1 MPSLDATLVMG
12 IVVGAMALFASGR
25 MRVDL
30 VALCVLASL
39 LILRLITPSQALHG
53 LANPATATVAAMFVL
68 SAGLTRTGLVQ
79 WLARQIDR
87 LAGKSELRLIVVL
100 SLAIA
105 ALSAFIVNT
114 ATVAIFIP
122 VAIVLA
128 NARNVSASRVL
139 MPLSFASQFGG
150 VCTLIGTSTNILVS
164 TIAVTSGMRAFGLF
178 EFAPLG
184 LVMVAAGTAYMAFV
198 ARFILP
204 KREGEVQRVDKYR
217 LADYLAEFSVGE
229 ESEFVGRTWRG
240 TSASDDPEITLIK
253 LIRGDE
259 ELWRPT
265 TTEMRPG
272 DVLLLH
278 GHVDRLIGLADE
290 SGLELRPEAVV
301 DDAALAAGDVKL
313 VEALVP
319 PRSRLVGRTFQS
331 SGFRGRY
338 GAVAL
343 AVQRRGKVLRRRLAD
358 ITIEDGDSLLL
369 QGPETAVTLLKRSS
383 DLIVTNELTDLFLRR
398 NRAVIALAIMVA
410 VVAAAAAGLVPILV
424 AALLGAVAMVV
435 LGCLSIE
442 EAYQAIDWRV
452 VFLLGGIL
460 PLGVALQESGAAAWL
475 SRTVLAPLAG
485 AGPLAVL
492 AGLYLVTAVLT
503 ESMSNNAAAV
513 ILAPIAFSIAR
524 AMDVDPRP
532 FLVAITFAAST
543 SFATPIGYQTNTMIY
558 APGGYRFADYL
569 RVGGPL
575 NFIFWGL
582 AVALIPLLWPF

>member
-1 MPSLDATLVMG
+1 
-12 IVVGAMALFASGR
+12 
-25 MRVDL
+25 
-30 VALCVLASL
+30 
-39 LILRLITPSQALHG
+39 
-53 LANPATATVAAMFVL
+53 MFVL

-87 LAGKSELRLIVVL
+87 LAGKTELRLIVVL
-100 SLAIA
+100 SIAIA
-105 ALSAFIVNT
+105 GLSAFIVNT

-139 MPLSFASQFGG
+139 MPISFASQFGG

-164 TIAVTSGMRAFGLF
+164 TIAVASGMRAFGLF

-184 LVMVAAGTAYMAFV
+184 LVMVAVGTAYMAFV
-198 ARFILP
+198 ARWALP
-204 KREGEVQRVDKYR
+204 RREGGVQQVDKYR
-217 LADYLAEFSVGE
+217 LADYLAEFRVGE
-229 ESEFVGRTWRG
+229 ESEFAGRTWRA
-240 TSASDDPEITLIK
+240 TKASADPEITLIK
-253 LIRGDE
+253 LIRGEE

-265 TTEMRPG
+265 TTELRAG
-272 DVLLLH
+272 DTLLLH
-278 GHVDRLIGLADE
+278 GHVDSLIGLANE
-290 SGLELRPEAVV
+290 SGLELRSEAVV

-319 PRSRLVGRTFQS
+319 PRSRFVGRTLQS
-331 SGFRGRY
+331 SGFRRRY
-338 GAVAL
+338 GMVAL

-358 ITIEDGDSLLL
+358 ITLEAGDSLLL
-369 QGPETAVTLLKRSS
+369 QGPESAVTLLKRSS
-383 DLIVTNELTDLFLRR
+383 DLVVTNELTDLFLRR
-398 NRAVIALAIMVA
+398 NRAVVALAIMVA
-410 VVAAAAAGLVPILV
+410 VVGLAAAGVVPILV
-424 AALLGAVAMVV
+424 AALLGAIAMVV

-460 PLGVALQESGAAAWL
+460 PLGAALQESGAAAWI
-475 SRTVLAPLAG
+475 SEAVLAPLSG
-485 AGPLAVL
+485 SGPLAVL

-503 ESMSNNAAAV
+503 ETMSNNAAAV
-513 ILAPIAFSIAR
+513 ILAPIAFSVAG
-524 AMDVDPRP
+524 AMNVDPRP

-582 AVALIPLLWPF
+582 AVALIPLFWPF

>member
-1 MPSLDATLVMG
+1 MPNLEATLVLA
-12 IVVGAMALFASGR
+12 IVVGAMALFAFGR

-30 VALCVLASL
+30 VALCVLGAL
-39 LILRLITPSQALHG
+39 LILRLISPSQALSG

-87 LAGKSELRLIVVL
+87 LAGKTELRLIVVL

-105 ALSAFIVNT
+105 GLSAFIVNT

-122 VAIVLA
+122 VAVVLA
-128 NARNVSASRVL
+128 GARGISSSRVL

-164 TIAVTSGMRAFGLF
+164 TIAVASGMRAFGLF

-184 LVMVAAGTAYMAFV
+184 LVMVAVGTAYMAFV
-198 ARFILP
+198 ARWLLP

-217 LADYLAEFSVGE
+217 LADYLAEFRVGE
-229 ESEFVGRTWRG
+229 ESELVGRAWRE
-240 TSASDDPEITLIK
+240 TKASADPEITLIK

-265 TTEMRPG
+265 TTEMRAG
-272 DVLLLH
+272 DTLLLH
-278 GHVDRLIGLADE
+278 GHVDRLIAAAHE
-290 SGLELRPEAVV
+290 SGLELRSETV
-301 DDAALAAGDVKL
+301 DDAVLAAGDVKL

-319 PRSRLVGRTFQS
+319 PRSRLVGRTLQS
-331 SGFRGRY
+331 SGFRRRY
-338 GAVAL
+338 GTVAL
-343 AVQRRGKVLRRRLAD
+343 AVQRRGKVLKRRLVD
-358 ITIEDGDSLLL
+358 ITLEGGDSLLL
-369 QGPETAVTLLKRSS
+369 QGPASAVSLLMRSS
-383 DLIVTNELTDLFLRR
+383 DLVVTNELTDLFLRR
-398 NRAVIALAIMVA
+398 NRAVIALLILIA
-410 VVAAAAAGLVPILV
+410 VVGVAAAGIVPILV
-424 AALLGAVAMVV
+424 AALLGAVAMVL

-460 PLGVALQESGAAAWL
+460 PLGVALRETGAAAWIAETL
-475 SRTVLAPLAG
+475 VVPLAS

-492 AGLYLVTAVLT
+492 AGLYIVTAVLT

-513 ILAPIAFSIAR
+513 ILAPIAFSIAGS
-524 AMDVDPRP
+524 MDVDPRP

-543 SFATPIGYQTNTMIY
+543 SFATPVGYQTNTMIY

-582 AVALIPLLWPF
+582 AVALIPILWPF

>member
-1 MPSLDATLVMG
+1 MPSLEAVLVMA
-12 IVVGAMALFASGR
+12 IVAGAMALFASGR

-30 VALCVLASL
+30 VALSVLGAL
-39 LILRLITPSQALHG
+39 LVLRLISPSQALEG

-87 LAGKSELRLIVVL
+87 LAGKTELRLIAVL

-105 ALSAFIVNT
+105 GLSAFIVNT

-128 NARNVSASRVL
+128 NARGISSSRVL
-139 MPLSFASQFGG
+139 MPISFASQFGG

-164 TIAVTSGMRAFGLF
+164 TIAVASGMRAFGLF

-184 LVMVAAGTAYMAFV
+184 LVMVAVGTAYMALV
-198 ARFILP
+198 ARWILP
-204 KREGEVQRVDKYR
+204 KREGEIQQVDKYR
-217 LADYLAEFSVGE
+217 LADYLAEFRVGE
-229 ESEFVGRTWRG
+229 ESEFVGQTWRG
-240 TSASDDPEITLIK
+240 TEASADPEITFIK

-259 ELWRPT
+259 ALWRPT
-265 TTEMRPG
+265 STEMRPG
-272 DVLLLH
+272 DILLLH
-278 GHVDRLIGLADE
+278 GHVDRLLSLADQ
-290 SGLELRPEAVV
+290 SGLELRSEAVV
-301 DDAALAAGDVKL
+301 GDAELAAGDVQL

-319 PRSRLVGRTFQS
+319 PRSRLVGRTLGS
-331 SGFRGRY
+331 SGFRRRY
-338 GAVAL
+338 GTVAL

-358 ITIEDGDSLLL
+358 ITLDGGDSLLL
-369 QGPETAVTLLKRSS
+369 QGPASAVSLLMRSS

-398 NRAVIALAIMVA
+398 NRAVIALLILVA
-410 VVAAAAAGLVPILV
+410 VVGVAATGVVPILV
-424 AALLGAVAMVV
+424 PALLGAVAMVL

-460 PLGVALQESGAAAWL
+460 PLGVALRETGAADWIAE
-475 SRTVLAPLAG
+475 TVVVPLAG

-492 AGLYLVTAVLT
+492 AGLYIVTAILT

-513 ILAPIAFSIAR
+513 ILAPIAFSLAGSLG
-524 AMDVDPRP
+524 ADPRP

-543 SFATPIGYQTNTMIY
+543 SFATPVGYQTNTMIY

-575 NFIFWGL
+575 NLIFWGL
-582 AVALIPLLWPF
+582 AVALIPILWPF

>member
-1 MPSLDATLVMG
+1 MPGLDATLVMA

-30 VALCVLASL
+30 VALCVLAAL
-39 LILRLITPSQALHG
+39 LILRLISPPQALSG

-87 LAGKSELRLIVVL
+87 LAGKTELRLIVVL

-105 ALSAFIVNT
+105 GLSAFIVNT

-128 NARNVSASRVL
+128 GARGISASRVL

-164 TIAVTSGMRAFGLF
+164 TIAVASGMRAFGLF

-184 LVMVAAGTAYMAFV
+184 LVMVAVGTAYMAFV
-198 ARFILP
+198 ARWLLP
-204 KREGEVQRVDKYR
+204 KREGEVQQVDKYR
-217 LADYLAEFSVGE
+217 LADYLAELCVGE
-229 ESEFVGRTWRG
+229 ESEFVGRTWRE
-240 TSASDDPEITLIK
+240 TKASSDPEITLIK

-265 TTEMRPG
+265 TTEMKAG
-272 DVLLLH
+272 DTLLLH
-278 GHVDRLIGLADE
+278 GHVDRLIAVADG
-290 SGLELRPEAVV
+290 SGLDLRSEAVV
-301 DDAALAAGDVKL
+301 DDSALAAGDVQL

-319 PRSRLVGRTFQS
+319 PRSRLVGRTLHS
-331 SGFRGRY
+331 SGFRRRY
-338 GAVAL
+338 GVVAL
-343 AVQRRGKVLRRRLAD
+343 ALQRRGKVLRRRLAD
-358 ITIEDGDSLLL
+358 IALEGGDSLLL
-369 QGPETAVTLLKRSS
+369 QGPASAVSRLMRSS
-383 DLIVTNELTDLFLRR
+383 DLVVTNELTDLFLRR
-398 NRAVIALAIMVA
+398 NRAVIALVILVA
-410 VVAAAAAGLVPILV
+410 VVGVAAAGIVPILV
-424 AALLGAVAMVV
+424 AALLGAVAMV
-435 LGCLSIE
+435 LFGCLSIE
-442 EAYQAIDWRV
+442 EAYESIDWRV

-460 PLGVALQESGAAAWL
+460 PLGVALRETGAAEWIAE
-475 SRTVLAPLAG
+475 TVVVPLAG

-492 AGLYLVTAVLT
+492 AGLYIVTAVLT

-513 ILAPIAFSIAR
+513 ILAPIAFSIAGS
-524 AMDVDPRP
+524 MDADPRP

-543 SFATPIGYQTNTMIY
+543 SFATPVGYQTNTMIY

-575 NFIFWGL
+575 NFIFWGI
-582 AVALIPLLWPF
+582 AVALIPILWPF

>member
-1 MPSLDATLVMG
+1 MPSPEATLVLT
-12 IVVGAMALFASGR
+12 IVVGAMILFASGR

-30 VALCVLASL
+30 VALSVLGAL
-39 LILRLITPSQALHG
+39 LILRLITPRQALYG

-68 SAGLTRTGLVQ
+68 SAALTRTGLIQ

-87 LAGKSELRLIVVL
+87 LAGNTEAQLVVVL

-128 NARNVSASRVL
+128 KARNVSSSRIL
-139 MPLSFASQFGG
+139 MPISFASQFGG

-164 TIAVTSGMRAFGLF
+164 TIAVASGMRAFGLF

-184 LVMVAAGTAYMAFV
+184 LVMVVVGVAYMALV
-198 ARFILP
+198 ARWLLP
-204 KREGEVQRVDKYR
+204 KRDGEIQQVDKYR
-217 LADYLAEFSVGE
+217 LADYLAEFRVNGD
-229 ESEFVGRTWRG
+229 SEFAGVTWRD
-240 TSASDDPEITLIK
+240 TKASADPEVTLIK

-265 TTEMRPG
+265 AAVMKEG
-272 DVLLLH
+272 DTLLLH
-278 GHVDRLIGLADE
+278 GHVDRLIALANEFGLD
-290 SGLELRPEAVV
+290 LRSDAVV
-301 DDAALAAGDVKL
+301 GDAELAAGDVKL

-319 PRSRLVGRTFQS
+319 PQSRLVGRTLQS
-331 SGFRGRY
+331 SGFRRRY
-338 GAVAL
+338 GTVAL
-343 AVQRRGKVLRRRLAD
+343 ALQRRGKVLRHRLAE
-358 ITIEDGDSLLL
+358 ITLEGGDSLLL
-369 QGPETAVTLLKRSS
+369 QGTTKAVSRLMKSS
-383 DLIVTNELTDLFLRR
+383 DLVVTNELTDLFVRR
-398 NRAVIALAIMVA
+398 DRAAVALLILVA
-410 VVAAAAAGLVPILV
+410 VVGVAATGLVPILV
-424 AALLGAVAMVV
+424 AALLGAVAMV
-435 LGCLSIE
+435 LSRCLSIE
-442 EAYQAIDWRV
+442 EAYEAIDWRV

-460 PLGVALQESGAAAWL
+460 PLGAALQESGAAEWITD
-475 SRTVLAPLAG
+475 TVLGPLAG
-485 AGPLAVL
+485 AGPVVML

-513 ILAPIAFSIAR
+513 ILAPIAFSIAGS
-524 AMDVDPRP
+524 MNVDPRP

-543 SFATPIGYQTNTMIY
+543 SFATPVGYQTNTMIY

-582 AVALIPLLWPF
+582 AVALIPILWPF

>member
-1 MPSLDATLVMG
+1 MPSLEAALVLA

-30 VALCVLASL
+30 VALCVLGAL
-39 LILRLITPSQALHG
+39 LVLRLISPSQALYG
-53 LANPATATVAAMFVL
+53 LANPATGTVAAMFVL

-87 LAGKSELRLIVVL
+87 LAGKTELRLIVVL

-128 NARNVSASRVL
+128 GARGVSSSRVL

-164 TIAVTSGMRAFGLF
+164 TIAVASGMRAFGLF

-184 LVMVAAGTAYMAFV
+184 LVMVAVGTAYMAFV
-198 ARFILP
+198 ARWLLP

-217 LADYLAEFSVGE
+217 LADYLAEFRVGE
-229 ESEFVGRTWRG
+229 ESEFVGRTWRD
-240 TSASDDPEITLIK
+240 TKASADPEVTLIK
-253 LIRGDE
+253 LIRGHD

-265 TTEMRPG
+265 STEMLAG
-272 DVLLLH
+272 DTLLLH
-278 GHVDRLIGLADE
+278 GHVDRLIGVANE
-290 SGLELRPEAVV
+290 SGLELRSETV
-301 DDAALAAGDVKL
+301 DDARLAAGDVKL

-319 PRSRLVGRTFQS
+319 PRSRLVGRTLQS
-331 SGFRGRY
+331 SGFRRRY
-338 GAVAL
+338 GTVAL

-358 ITIEDGDSLLL
+358 ISLEDGDSLLL
-369 QGPETAVTLLKRSS
+369 QGPASAVSRLMRSS
-383 DLIVTNELTDLFLRR
+383 DLVVTNELTDLFFRR
-398 NRAVIALAIMVA
+398 NRAVIALLILVA
-410 VVAAAAAGLVPILV
+410 VVGVAAAGLVPILV
-424 AALLGAVAMVV
+424 AALLGAVAMVL

-460 PLGVALQESGAAAWL
+460 PLGVALRETGAASWIAE
-475 SRTVLAPLAG
+475 TVLAPLEG

-492 AGLYLVTAVLT
+492 AGLYIVTAVLT

-513 ILAPIAFSIAR
+513 ILAPIAFSIAGS
-524 AMDVDPRP
+524 MKVDPRP

-543 SFATPIGYQTNTMIY
+543 SFATPVGYQTNTMIY

-582 AVALIPLLWPF
+582 AVALIPILWPF